1 MQFRLTGPL
10 GGGTDDGRGDSRP
23 ADGPAGPVRRS
34 AGLRPRV
41 AGATAL
47 AAAMIGGL
55 VGTAPSAAA
64 APSPAGDSAST
75 AEERKGDTS
84 VPSVW
89 PRPQDLRAQG
99 KPVRVTEQVALVS
112 DGDAD
117 PYALDALRAL
127 LRSAGARRVLDVRP
141 GGELPHG
148 ALVVRADAQGAAE
161 ALRALRAPSAGDLPS
176 GGYRLAV
183 GRTGGRDTVAL
194 TGRGGDGLFHAV
206 QTLRQL
212 VVESGDRDDDSR
224 GGSGTADRAGRSF
237 AGAVVRDW
245 PGTAVR
251 GVTESFYGTPW
262 TREQRLDH
270 LDFLGRTKQNHYLY
284 AAGDDPYRQSRWRD
298 PYPAGQRGEFR
309 ALAER
314 ARANHVT
321 LGWAVSPGQAL
332 CFSSDDDLRA
342 LTRKIDAMWA
352 LGVRAFQL
360 QFQDVSYSEWHC
372 DADAERFG
380 SGPEAAAGAQAR
392 VANAVAEHLADR
404 HPGAAPL
411 SVMPTEYYQD
421 GTTAYRSALAGALR
435 REVEVAWTGVGVVPK
450 KITGGQLADAR
461 EAFGHP
467 LVTVDN
473 YPVNDF
479 AQDRL
484 FLGPYRGREPGVAVG
499 SSALLA
505 NAMAQPTASRLP
517 LFTAADFSWNP
528 RGYRPQESWQA
539 AVDALAGPDARSR
552 RALGVL
558 AAHGASSGLGGKES
572 AYLRPLV
579 DALWTA
585 HSRGDREELETAA
598 ERLSEAFRVMR
609 RAPEQLSGPA
619 GEELAADREAGPW
632 LAQLA
637 RYGRAG
643 ERAVEMLLAQARG
656 NGGAAW
662 RAQLE
667 LQRLRKEIADSPATV
682 GEGVLDPFLKK
693 AVGRADA
700 WTGADRARPR
710 EAVTERPGELRVD
723 LGGTRPLAAVTVLSA
738 PDRDTEAVVEA
749 RVPGEG
755 WRSLGRLSGEG
766 WTQLGAEDVRADTV
780 RLTWPR
786 GDRSPEVRGVVPWF
800 ADLPDARLD
809 LARGETDVTI
819 GGEEKIPVELTAE
832 RPADVRG
839 RLVATSPE
847 GIEVKV
853 PQGVTVRR
861 GTKTEVP
868 VTVSVPEDTPAG
880 SYEVPFDFAGEKR
893 TLTVRAFPE
902 TGGPDLARGATATSS
917 GDETADFPAPAAV
930 DGDPATRWSSPAEDN
945 AWFQIELD
953 RPARVGQVVLHWQD
967 AHAAR
972 YRVQVSADGRVW
984 RDAAAVRD
992 GRGGR
997 ESVRMDAPGTR
1008 FIRVQGEQRA
1018 TRYGYSLFSVEAYA
1032 VGG

>member
-1 MQFRLTGPL
+1 
-10 GGGTDDGRGDSRP
+10 
-23 ADGPAGPVRRS
+23 
-34 AGLRPRV
+34 
-41 AGATAL
+41 
-47 AAAMIGGL
+47 MIGGL
-55 VGTAPSAAA
+55 VGTAPGAAA
-64 APSPAGDSAST
+64 APAPAGDTAPT
-75 AEERKGDTS
+75 AEDRKDDAS

-89 PRPQDLRAQG
+89 PRPQDLSARG
-99 KPVRVTEQVALVS
+99 KAVRVTERVALVS
-112 DGDAD
+112 DENTD
-117 PYALDALRAL
+117 PYALDALHAL
-127 LRSAGARRVLDVRP
+127 LRSAGAREVLDVRP
-141 GGELPHG
+141 DAELPPD
-148 ALVVRADAQGAAE
+148 ALVVRADARSAAE
-161 ALRALRAPSAGDLPS
+161 ALRALRAPSAADLPS

-194 TGRGGDGLFHAV
+194 AGRGTDGLFHAV

-212 VVESGDRDDDSR
+212 VISPGGRDDGGDRD
-224 GGSGTADRAGRSF
+224 TADRAGHSF
-237 AGAVVRDW
+237 AGVIVRDW

-251 GVTESFYGTPW
+251 GIAESFYGTPW
-262 TREQRLDH
+262 TRGQRLEQI
-270 LDFLGRTKQNHYLY
+270 DFLGRTKQNRYLY
-284 AAGDDPYRQSRWRD
+284 AAGDDPYRQTRWRD

-321 LGWAVSPGQAL
+321 LGWAVAPGQAL
-332 CFSSDDDLRA
+332 CFSSDDDLKA

-372 DADAERFG
+372 DADARRFG
-380 SGPEAAAGAQAR
+380 SGPEAAARAQAR
-392 VANAVAEHLADR
+392 VANAVAEHLAER
-404 HPGAAPL
+404 HPGAVPL
-411 SVMPTEYYQD
+411 SVMPTEYYQK
-421 GTTAYRSALAGALR
+421 GATAYRGALAGALR
-435 REVEVAWTGVGVVPK
+435 REVEVVWTGVGVVPK
-450 KITGGQLADAR
+450 TITGGELADAR
-461 EAFGHP
+461 EAFRHP
-467 LVTVDN
+467 IVTLDN

-499 SSALLA
+499 SAALLA
-505 NAMAQPTASRLP
+505 NAMAQPAASRVP

-552 RALGVL
+552 QALGVL
-558 AAHGASSGLGGKES
+558 AAHGSSSGLGGKES
-572 AYLRPLV
+572 AYLRPLI

-585 HSRGDREELETAA
+585 HSGGDREELETAG
-598 ERLSEAFRVMR
+598 ERLREAFRVMG
-609 RAPEQLSGPA
+609 RAPDHLSGPA
-619 GEELAADREAGPW
+619 GEELAADGEAGPW

-656 NGGAAW
+656 NGAAAW

-667 LQRLRKEIADSPATV
+667 LRELRKEIAASPATV

-693 AVGRADA
+693 AAGRADA

-710 EAVTERPGELRVD
+710 EAHTERPGELRVD
-723 LGGTRPLAAVTVLSA
+723 LGGTRPLAAVTVLSE
-738 PDRDTEAVVEA
+738 PDRGAGAVVEA
-749 RVPGEG
+749 HVPGEG

-766 WTQLGAEDVRADTV
+766 WTQLGGEDVRADTV
-780 RLTWPR
+780 RLTWER
-786 GDRSPEVRGVVPWF
+786 GEPAPEVRGVVPWF

-819 GGEEKIPVELTAE
+819 GGEERIPVELTAE

-839 RLVATSPE
+839 RLVAVSPE
-847 GIEVKV
+847 GIDVKV

-868 VTVSVPEDTPAG
+868 VTVSVPEGTPAG

-893 TLTVRAFPE
+893 TLTVRAFPG
-902 TGGPDLARGATATSS
+902 TGGPDLARGATARSS
-917 GDETADFPAPAAV
+917 GDETPDFPASAAV

-945 AWFQIELD
+945 AWFQIELA
-953 RPARVGQVVLHWQD
+953 RPARVGRVVLHWQD
-967 AHAAR
+967 AYAAR
-972 YRVQVSADGRVW
+972 YRVQVSSDGRVW
-984 RDAAAVRD
+984 RDAAAVGD

-997 ESVRMDAPGTR
+997 EEVRMDAPETR
-1008 FIRVQGEQRA
+1008 FIRVQGEKRA

-1032 VGG
+1032 VAR